1 MYRDSFLILYSPIIL
16 KKEKI
21 NSFLISVSIA
31 VICFL
36 TYASVYAFRKPFTIG
51 LYLGEPKIFGVD
63 YKNILVIAQVL
74 GYTLSKFYGI
84 KFIAELNKAG
94 RGWSILIL
102 IFLSFIPLLLFPLF
116 SSPWNIV
123 FLFLNGLPLGV
134 LWGLIFSFVEGRK
147 TSDFIGATM
156 AVSFIVSSGFVK
168 TVAKWIQL
176 TYQVQENWIP
186 FYTGLVFLVPV
197 TILVYL
203 LEKIPDPSP
212 EEAAEKSIRVPMDKN
227 ERKHFFNM
235 FSFGLVSFIFIY
247 ILLTLFRD
255 IRDNFAADIWLE
267 LGYGNSAGI
276 FTSTEL
282 PIAVSVL
289 VLIASMIYINNNK
302 LAFQISQLIIL
313 AGFILCGLSTFL
325 FMQQLISG
333 YVWIVLVGLGLYM
346 GYIPF
351 NCILFDR
358 MIASFK
364 IKGNV
369 GYFMYLVDSFG
380 YLATVFVII
389 AKGSMGISISWTYF
403 YSHGVLALSILG
415 SLISITTLLY
425 FNKKY
430 KTYNYEQ

>member
-1 MYRDSFLILYSPIIL
+1 
-16 KKEKI
+16 
-21 NSFLISVSIA
+21 
-31 VICFL
+31 
-36 TYASVYAFRKPFTIG
+36 
-51 LYLGEPKIFGVD
+51 
-63 YKNILVIAQVL
+63 
-74 GYTLSKFYGI
+74 
-84 KFIAELNKAG
+84 
-94 RGWSILIL
+94 
-102 IFLSFIPLLLFPLF
+102 
-116 SSPWNIV
+116 
-123 FLFLNGLPLGV
+123 
-134 LWGLIFSFVEGRK
+134 
-147 TSDFIGATM
+147 
-156 AVSFIVSSGFVK
+156 
-168 TVAKWIQL
+168 
-176 TYQVQENWIP
+176 
-186 FYTGLVFLVPV
+186 
-197 TILVYL
+197 
-203 LEKIPDPSP
+203 
-212 EEAAEKSIRVPMDKN
+212 
-227 ERKHFFNM
+227 M

-289 VLIASMIYINNNK
+289 FLIASMIYINNNK

-313 AGFILCGLSTFL
+313 AGFILCGISTFL

-380 YLATVFVII
+380 YLASVLVIVL
-389 AKGSMGISISWTYF
+389 KGSMGISISWTYF
-403 YSHGVLALSILG
+403 YSNGVLVLSIMG

-430 KTYNYEQ
+430 KIQNI

>member
-1 MYRDSFLILYSPIIL
+1 M
-16 KKEKI
+16 KKEQI
-21 NSFLISVSIA
+21 NSFLISVYIA

-36 TYASVYAFRKPFTIG
+36 TYAAVYAFRKPFTIG
-51 LYLGEPKIFGVD
+51 IYLDEPKIFGVD

-74 GYTLSKFYGI
+74 GYTISKFYGI
-84 KFIAELNKAG
+84 KFIAELNKVG

-116 SSPWNIV
+116 KSPWNIA

-147 TSDFIGATM
+147 TSDFIGASM

-168 TVAKWIQL
+168 TVAKWMQL
-176 TYQVQENWIP
+176 SYQLQEKWIP

-197 TILVYL
+197 IILVYL
-203 LEKIPDPSP
+203 LEKIPPP
-212 EEAAEKSIRVPMDKN
+212 TALETEEKSLRVPMN
-227 ERKHFFNM
+227 SSERKHFFKL
-235 FSFGLVSFIFIY
+235 FSFGLISFIFIY

-267 LGYGNSAGI
+267 LGYGNSAAI
-276 FTSTEL
+276 FTATEI
-282 PIAVSVL
+282 PIAFVVL
-289 VLIASMIYINNNK
+289 LLIASMIYINNNK
-302 LAFQISQLIIL
+302 LAFQISQIIIL
-313 AGFILCGLSTFL
+313 AGFIICGVSTLL
-325 FMQQLISG
+325 FMQHVLSG

-380 YLATVFVII
+380 YLASVIVII
-389 AKGSMGISISWTYF
+389 LKGSMGISISWTYF
-403 YSHGVLALSILG
+403 YSNGVIILSIIG
-415 SLISITTLLY
+415 SLVSISTLLY
-425 FNKKY
+425 FNKKH
-430 KTYNYEQ
+430 KTFSYE

>member
-1 MYRDSFLILYSPIIL
+1 MYRGSFLILYSPIIL

-51 LYLGEPKIFGVD
+51 LYLDEPKIFGVD

-74 GYTLSKFYGI
+74 GYTISKFYGI
-84 KFIAELNKAG
+84 KFIAELNKVR

-102 IFLSFIPLLLFPLF
+102 IILSFIPLLLFPLF
-116 SSPWNIV
+116 KSPWNIV

-147 TSDFIGATM
+147 TSDFIGASM

-176 TYQVQENWIP
+176 TYHVQENWIP

-197 TILVYL
+197 IILVYL
-203 LEKIPDPSP
+203 LEKIPDPTP
-212 EEAAEKSIRVPMDKN
+212 IEAAEKSIRVPMDKI
-227 ERKHFFNM
+227 ERKRFFKM

-289 VLIASMIYINNNK
+289 ILIASMIYINNNK

-313 AGFILCGLSTFL
+313 AGFILCGVSTFL

-333 YVWIVLVGLGLYM
+333 YVLIVLVGLGLYM

-389 AKGSMGISISWTYF
+389 FKGSMGISISWTYF
-403 YSHGVLALSILG
+403 YSNGVLVLSIVG

-430 KTYNYEQ
+430 KTYNYE

>member
-1 MYRDSFLILYSPIIL
+1 M

-51 LYLGEPKIFGVD
+51 LYLDEPKIFGVD

-74 GYTLSKFYGI
+74 GYTISKFYGI
-84 KFIAELNKAG
+84 KFIAELNKVG

-102 IFLSFIPLLLFPLF
+102 IILSFIPLLLFPLF
-116 SSPWNIV
+116 KSPWNIV

-176 TYQVQENWIP
+176 TYHIQENWIP
-186 FYTGLVFLVPV
+186 FYTGLVFLIPV
-197 TILVYL
+197 IILVYL
-203 LEKIPDPSP
+203 LEKIPDPTP
-212 EEAAEKSIRVPMDKN
+212 IEAAEKSIRVPMDKS
-227 ERKHFFNM
+227 ERKRFFKM

-282 PIAVSVL
+282 PIAFSVL

-302 LAFQISQLIIL
+302 LAFQISQIIIL
-313 AGFILCGLSTFL
+313 AGFIICGISTFL
-325 FMQQLISG
+325 FMQQIISG

-403 YSHGVLALSILG
+403 YSNGVLALSIMG

-430 KTYNYEQ
+430 KIYNYE

>member
-1 MYRDSFLILYSPIIL
+1 
-16 KKEKI
+16 
-21 NSFLISVSIA
+21 LISVYIA

-51 LYLGEPKIFGVD
+51 LYLDEPKIFGVD

-74 GYTLSKFYGI
+74 GYTISKFYGI
-84 KFIAELNKAG
+84 KFIAELNKVG

-102 IFLSFIPLLLFPLF
+102 IILSFIPLLLFPLF
-116 SSPWNIV
+116 KSPWNIV

-156 AVSFIVSSGFVK
+156 AVSFIISSGFVK

-186 FYTGLVFLVPV
+186 FYTGLVFLIPV
-197 TILVYL
+197 IILVYL
-203 LEKIPDPSP
+203 LEKIPNPTAL
-212 EEAAEKSIRVPMDKN
+212 EAAEKSLRVPMDKN
-227 ERKHFFNM
+227 ERKRFFNM

-289 VLIASMIYINNNK
+289 VLIASMIYIKNNK
-302 LAFQISQLIIL
+302 LAFQISQIIIL
-313 AGFILCGLSTFL
+313 AGFMLCGVSTFL
-325 FMQQLISG
+325 FMQQIISG
-333 YVWIVLVGLGLYM
+333 YVWIILVGLGLYM

-358 MIASFK
+358 MIATFK

-380 YLATVFVII
+380 YLASVFVII

-403 YSHGVLALSILG
+403 YSNGVLFLSIIG

-430 KTYNYEQ
+430 KTYNYE

>member
-16 KKEKI
+16 KKENI
-21 NSFLISVSIA
+21 NSFLISVYIA

-51 LYLGEPKIFGVD
+51 LYLDEPKIFGVD

-74 GYTLSKFYGI
+74 GYTISKFYGI
-84 KFIAELNKAG
+84 KFIAELNKVG

-102 IFLSFIPLLLFPLF
+102 IILSFIPLLLFPLF
-116 SSPWNIV
+116 KSPWNIV

-156 AVSFIVSSGFVK
+156 AVSFIISSGFVK

-186 FYTGLVFLVPV
+186 FYTGLVFLIPV
-197 TILVYL
+197 IILVYL
-203 LEKIPDPSP
+203 LEKIPNPTAL
-212 EEAAEKSIRVPMDKN
+212 EAAEKSLRVPMDKN
-227 ERKHFFNM
+227 ERKRFFNM

-289 VLIASMIYINNNK
+289 VLIASMIYIKNNK
-302 LAFQISQLIIL
+302 LAFQISQIIIL
-313 AGFILCGLSTFL
+313 AGFMLCGVSTFL
-325 FMQQLISG
+325 FMQQIISG
-333 YVWIVLVGLGLYM
+333 YVWIILVGLGLYM

-358 MIASFK
+358 MIATFK

-380 YLATVFVII
+380 YLASVFVII

-403 YSHGVLALSILG
+403 YSNGVLFLSIIG

-430 KTYNYEQ
+430 KTYNYE

>member
-1 MYRDSFLILYSPIIL
+1 M
-16 KKEKI
+16 
-21 NSFLISVSIA
+21 ISVSIA

-51 LYLGEPKIFGVD
+51 LYLDEPKIFGVD

-74 GYTLSKFYGI
+74 GYTISKFYGI
-84 KFIAELNKAG
+84 KFIAELNKVG

-102 IFLSFIPLLLFPLF
+102 IILSFIPLLLFPLF
-116 SSPWNIV
+116 KSPWNIV

-156 AVSFIVSSGFVK
+156 AVSFIISSGFVK

-186 FYTGLVFLVPV
+186 FYTGLVFLIPV
-197 TILVYL
+197 IILVYL
-203 LEKIPDPSP
+203 LEKIPNPTAL
-212 EEAAEKSIRVPMDKN
+212 EAAEKSLRVPMDKN
-227 ERKHFFNM
+227 ERKRFFNM

-289 VLIASMIYINNNK
+289 VLIASMIYIKNNK
-302 LAFQISQLIIL
+302 LAFQISQIIIL
-313 AGFILCGLSTFL
+313 AGFILCGISTFL
-325 FMQQLISG
+325 FMQQIISG
-333 YVWIVLVGLGLYM
+333 YVWIILVGLGLYM

-358 MIASFK
+358 MIATFK

-380 YLATVFVII
+380 YLASVFVII

-403 YSHGVLALSILG
+403 YSNGVLFLSIIG

-430 KTYNYEQ
+430 KTYNYE

>member
-1 MYRDSFLILYSPIIL
+1 L

-51 LYLGEPKIFGVD
+51 LYLDEPKIFGVD

-147 TSDFIGATM
+147 TSDFIGAAM

-227 ERKHFFNM
+227 ERKRFFNM

-276 FTSTEL
+276 FTSTEI

-313 AGFILCGLSTFL
+313 AGFILCGVSTFL

-430 KTYNYEQ
+430 KTYNYE

>member
-1 MYRDSFLILYSPIIL
+1 
-16 KKEKI
+16 
-21 NSFLISVSIA
+21 
-31 VICFL
+31 
-36 TYASVYAFRKPFTIG
+36 
-51 LYLGEPKIFGVD
+51 
-63 YKNILVIAQVL
+63 
-74 GYTLSKFYGI
+74 
-84 KFIAELNKAG
+84 
-94 RGWSILIL
+94 
-102 IFLSFIPLLLFPLF
+102 
-116 SSPWNIV
+116 
-123 FLFLNGLPLGV
+123 
-134 LWGLIFSFVEGRK
+134 
-147 TSDFIGATM
+147 
-156 AVSFIVSSGFVK
+156 
-168 TVAKWIQL
+168 
-176 TYQVQENWIP
+176 
-186 FYTGLVFLVPV
+186 
-197 TILVYL
+197 
-203 LEKIPDPSP
+203 
-212 EEAAEKSIRVPMDKN
+212 MDKN
-227 ERKHFFNM
+227 ERKRFFNM

-313 AGFILCGLSTFL
+313 AGFILCGVSTFL

-389 AKGSMGISISWTYF
+389 FKGSMGISISWTYF
-403 YSHGVLALSILG
+403 YSNGVLVLSILG

-430 KTYNYEQ
+430 KTYNYE

>member
-1 MYRDSFLILYSPIIL
+1 
-16 KKEKI
+16 
-21 NSFLISVSIA
+21 LISVSIA

-51 LYLGEPKIFGVD
+51 LYLDEPKIFGVD

-102 IFLSFIPLLLFPLF
+102 IILSFIPLLLFPLF

-176 TYQVQENWIP
+176 TYHIQENWIP

-227 ERKHFFNM
+227 ERKRFFNM

-276 FTSTEL
+276 FTSTEI

>member
-1 MYRDSFLILYSPIIL
+1 
-16 KKEKI
+16 
-21 NSFLISVSIA
+21 LISISIA

-51 LYLGEPKIFGVD
+51 LYLDEPKIFGVD

-102 IFLSFIPLLLFPLF
+102 IILSFIPLLLFPLF

-176 TYQVQENWIP
+176 TYQIQENWIP

-227 ERKHFFNM
+227 ERKRFFNM

-276 FTSTEL
+276 FTSTEI

-333 YVWIVLVGLGLYM
+333 YVWVVLVGLGLYM

>member
-1 MYRDSFLILYSPIIL
+1 L

-21 NSFLISVSIA
+21 NSFLISVYIA

-36 TYASVYAFRKPFTIG
+36 TYACVYAFRKPFTIG
-51 LYLGEPKIFGVD
+51 LYVDEPKIFGVD

-74 GYTLSKFYGI
+74 GYTISKFYGI
-84 KFIAELNKAG
+84 KFIAELNKVG

-102 IFLSFIPLLLFPLF
+102 IVLSFIPLLLFPLF
-116 SSPWNIV
+116 KSPWNII

-147 TSDFIGATM
+147 TSDFIGASM

-168 TVAKWIQL
+168 TVGKWMQL
-176 TYQVQENWIP
+176 SYQLQEKWIP

-197 TILVYL
+197 IVLVYL
-203 LEKIPDPSP
+203 LEKIPHPTLI
-212 EEAAEKSIRVPMDKN
+212 ETEEKSLRVPMN
-227 ERKHFFNM
+227 SSERKHFFKL

-267 LGYGNSAGI
+267 LGYGNSAAI
-276 FTSTEL
+276 FTTTEI
-282 PIAVSVL
+282 PIAFVVL
-289 VLIASMIYINNNK
+289 LLIASMIYINNNK
-302 LAFQISQLIIL
+302 LAFQISQIIIL
-313 AGFILCGLSTFL
+313 VGFIICGVSTLL
-325 FMQQLISG
+325 FMQHILSG

-380 YLATVFVII
+380 YLASVLVII
-389 AKGSMGISISWTYF
+389 LKGSMGISISWTYF
-403 YSHGVLALSILG
+403 YSNGVLILSIIGTL
-415 SLISITTLLY
+415 LSITTLLY
-425 FNKKY
+425 FNKKH
-430 KTYNYEQ
+430 KTYLYE

>member
-1 MYRDSFLILYSPIIL
+1 M
-16 KKEKI
+16 
-21 NSFLISVSIA
+21 ISVYIA

-51 LYLGEPKIFGVD
+51 LYLDEPKIFGVD

-74 GYTLSKFYGI
+74 GYTISKFYGI
-84 KFIAELNKAG
+84 KFIAELNKVG

-102 IFLSFIPLLLFPLF
+102 IILSFIPLLLFPLF
-116 SSPWNIV
+116 KSPWNIV

-156 AVSFIVSSGFVK
+156 AVSFIISSGFVK

-186 FYTGLVFLVPV
+186 FYTGLVFLIPV
-197 TILVYL
+197 IILVYL
-203 LEKIPDPSP
+203 LEKIPNPTAL
-212 EEAAEKSIRVPMDKN
+212 EAAEKSLRVPMDKN
-227 ERKHFFNM
+227 ERKRFFNM

-289 VLIASMIYINNNK
+289 VLIASMIYIKNNK
-302 LAFQISQLIIL
+302 LAFQISQIIIL
-313 AGFILCGLSTFL
+313 AGFILCGISTFL
-325 FMQQLISG
+325 FMQQIISG
-333 YVWIVLVGLGLYM
+333 YVWIILVGLGLYM

-358 MIASFK
+358 MIATFK

-380 YLATVFVII
+380 YLASVFVII

-403 YSHGVLALSILG
+403 YSNGVLFLSIIG

-430 KTYNYEQ
+430 KTYNYE

>member
-1 MYRDSFLILYSPIIL
+1 MYRGSFLILYSPIIL

-51 LYLGEPKIFGVD
+51 LYLDEPKIFGVD

-74 GYTLSKFYGI
+74 GYTISKFYGI
-84 KFIAELNKAG
+84 KFIAELNKVR

-102 IFLSFIPLLLFPLF
+102 IILSFIPLLLFPLF
-116 SSPWNIV
+116 KSPWNIV

-147 TSDFIGATM
+147 TSDFIGASM

-176 TYQVQENWIP
+176 TYLVQENWIP

-203 LEKIPDPSP
+203 LEKIPDPTP
-212 EEAAEKSIRVPMDKN
+212 IEAAEKSIRVPMDKI
-227 ERKHFFNM
+227 ERKRFFKM

-282 PIAVSVL
+282 PIAFSVL

-302 LAFQISQLIIL
+302 LAFQISQIIIL
-313 AGFILCGLSTFL
+313 AGFILCGVSTFL
-325 FMQQLISG
+325 FMQQIISG

-389 AKGSMGISISWTYF
+389 FKGSMGISISWTYF
-403 YSHGVLALSILG
+403 YSNGVLVLSIVG

-430 KTYNYEQ
+430 KTYNYE

>member
-1 MYRDSFLILYSPIIL
+1 MYRGSFLILYSPIIL

-51 LYLGEPKIFGVD
+51 LYLDEPKIFGVD

-74 GYTLSKFYGI
+74 GYTISKFYGI
-84 KFIAELNKAG
+84 KFIAELNKVG

-102 IFLSFIPLLLFPLF
+102 IILSFIPLLLFPLF
-116 SSPWNIV
+116 KSPWNIV

-186 FYTGLVFLVPV
+186 FYTGLVFLIPV

-203 LEKIPDPSP
+203 LEKIPDPTP
-212 EEAAEKSIRVPMDKN
+212 IEAAEKSIRVPMDKN
-227 ERKHFFNM
+227 ERKRFFNM

-282 PIAVSVL
+282 PIAFSVL
-289 VLIASMIYINNNK
+289 VLIASMIYISNNK

-313 AGFILCGLSTFL
+313 AGFILCGISTFL
-325 FMQQLISG
+325 FMQQIITG

-403 YSHGVLALSILG
+403 YSNGVLALSILG

-430 KTYNYEQ
+430 KTYNYE

>member
-1 MYRDSFLILYSPIIL
+1 M
-16 KKEKI
+16 
-21 NSFLISVSIA
+21 ISVYIA

-51 LYLGEPKIFGVD
+51 LYIDEPKIFGVD

-74 GYTLSKFYGI
+74 GYTISKFYGI
-84 KFIAELNKAG
+84 KFIAELNKVG

-102 IFLSFIPLLLFPLF
+102 IILSFIPLSLFPLF
-116 SSPWNIV
+116 KSPWNIV

-186 FYTGLVFLVPV
+186 FYTGLIFLIPV

-203 LEKIPDPSP
+203 LEKIPDPTP
-212 EEAAEKSIRVPMDKN
+212 IEAAEKSIRVPMDKN
-227 ERKHFFNM
+227 ERKRFFNM

-267 LGYGNSAGI
+267 LGYANSAGI

-289 VLIASMIYINNNK
+289 VLIASMIYIKNNK
-302 LAFQISQLIIL
+302 LAFQISQIIIL
-313 AGFILCGLSTFL
+313 AGFILCGISTFL
-325 FMQQLISG
+325 FMQQIISG
-333 YVWIVLVGLGLYM
+333 YVWIILVGLGLYM

-358 MIASFK
+358 MIATFK

-380 YLATVFVII
+380 YLASVVVII
-389 AKGSMGISISWTYF
+389 LKGSMGISISWTYF
-403 YSHGVLALSILG
+403 YSNGVLFLSIIG

-430 KTYNYEQ
+430 KTYNYE

>member
-1 MYRDSFLILYSPIIL
+1 L

-51 LYLGEPKIFGVD
+51 LYLDEPKIFGVD

-102 IFLSFIPLLLFPLF
+102 IILSFIPLLLFPLF

-176 TYQVQENWIP
+176 TYHIQENWIP

-227 ERKHFFNM
+227 ERKRFFNM

-276 FTSTEL
+276 FTSTEI
-282 PIAVSVL
+282 PITVSVL

>member
-1 MYRDSFLILYSPIIL
+1 M
-16 KKEKI
+16 
-21 NSFLISVSIA
+21 ISVYIA

-51 LYLGEPKIFGVD
+51 LYLDEPKIFGVD

-74 GYTLSKFYGI
+74 GYTISKFYGI
-84 KFIAELNKAG
+84 KFIAELNKVG

-102 IFLSFIPLLLFPLF
+102 IILSFIPLLLFPLF
-116 SSPWNIV
+116 KSPWNIV

-156 AVSFIVSSGFVK
+156 AVSFIISSGFVK

-186 FYTGLVFLVPV
+186 FYTGLVFLIPV
-197 TILVYL
+197 IILVYL
-203 LEKIPDPSP
+203 LEKIPNPTAL
-212 EEAAEKSIRVPMDKN
+212 EAAEKSLRVPMDKN
-227 ERKHFFNM
+227 ERKRFFNM

-255 IRDNFAADIWLE
+255 IRDNFAADIWLA

-289 VLIASMIYINNNK
+289 VLIASMIYIKNNK
-302 LAFQISQLIIL
+302 LAFQISQIIIL
-313 AGFILCGLSTFL
+313 AGFMLCGVSTFL
-325 FMQQLISG
+325 FMQQIISG
-333 YVWIVLVGLGLYM
+333 YVWIILVGLGLYM

-358 MIASFK
+358 MIATFK

-380 YLATVFVII
+380 YLASVFVII

-403 YSHGVLALSILG
+403 YSNGVLFLSIIG

-430 KTYNYEQ
+430 KTYNYE

>member
-1 MYRDSFLILYSPIIL
+1 M

-51 LYLGEPKIFGVD
+51 LYLDEPKIFGVD

-116 SSPWNIV
+116 SSPWNII

-147 TSDFIGATM
+147 TSDFIGAAM

-176 TYQVQENWIP
+176 TYQIQENWIP

-227 ERKHFFNM
+227 ERKRFFNM

-276 FTSTEL
+276 FTSTEI

-289 VLIASMIYINNNK
+289 ILIASMIYINNNK

>member
-1 MYRDSFLILYSPIIL
+1 M

-51 LYLGEPKIFGVD
+51 LYLDEPKIFGVD

-102 IFLSFIPLLLFPLF
+102 IILSFIPLLLFPLF

-176 TYQVQENWIP
+176 TYHIQENWIP

-227 ERKHFFNM
+227 ERKRFFNM

-276 FTSTEL
+276 FTSTEI

-403 YSHGVLALSILG
+403 YSNGVLALSILG

>member
-1 MYRDSFLILYSPIIL
+1 
-16 KKEKI
+16 
-21 NSFLISVSIA
+21 LISVSIA

-51 LYLGEPKIFGVD
+51 LYLDEPKIFGVD

-147 TSDFIGATM
+147 TSDFIGAAM

-227 ERKHFFNM
+227 ERKRFFNM

-276 FTSTEL
+276 FTSTEI

-430 KTYNYEQ
+430 KTYNYE

>member
-1 MYRDSFLILYSPIIL
+1 L

-51 LYLGEPKIFGVD
+51 LYLDEPKIFGVD

-74 GYTLSKFYGI
+74 GYTISKFYGI
-84 KFIAELNKAG
+84 KFIAELNKVG

-102 IFLSFIPLLLFPLF
+102 IILSFIPLLLFPLF
-116 SSPWNIV
+116 KSPWNIV

-176 TYQVQENWIP
+176 TYHIQENWIP
-186 FYTGLVFLVPV
+186 FYTGLVFLIPV
-197 TILVYL
+197 IILVYL
-203 LEKIPDPSP
+203 LEKIPDPTP
-212 EEAAEKSIRVPMDKN
+212 IEAAEKSIRVPMDKS
-227 ERKHFFNM
+227 ERKRFFKM

-282 PIAVSVL
+282 PIAFSVL

-302 LAFQISQLIIL
+302 LAFQISQIIIL
-313 AGFILCGLSTFL
+313 AGFIICGISTFL
-325 FMQQLISG
+325 FMQQIISG

-380 YLATVFVII
+380 YLASVLVIVL
-389 AKGSMGISISWTYF
+389 KGSMGISISWTYF

-430 KTYNYEQ
+430 KTYNYE